1 MMMFAKSRL
10 LQWLAAG
17 LCLIGSSRRSWAA
30 ELGLAKLPPP
40 FTRSVDFARDI
51 QPVLAQNCYRCHGEQ
66 RAEAALRWDLKA
78 SALKGSDHGPVIV
91 PRKSAE
97 SRMIHLVAGL
107 DPKNVMPKK
116 GERLS
121 QEQIGLLRAWIDQ
134 GANWPEA
141 LAGKKSAKTDHW
153 AFQAPVRPSPPQ
165 IGNRPVLRSS
175 GAPEPTRALRATATA
190 EGGQSAIGN
199 PIDAFVIARLAKDG
213 LKLSPEA
220 GRATLIRRL
229 SLDLIGLPPTPKE
242 LDAFLNDSSADAYQ
256 KVVERLLASPH
267 YGERWGRHWLDA
279 ARYADSNGYEKDAT
293 RSIWAWRDYIIN
305 AFNRDLPFD
314 QFTIEQLAGDL
325 LPKPTADQLVATGF
339 LRNSMM
345 NQEGGIEPEQFRIEA
360 MIDRMDAVGKAWL
373 GLTIACAQCHNHKF
387 DPLSQRE
394 YYQLFAFLNNDH
406 EPQIDVPT
414 EEQQKHRA
422 ELRDKV
428 RHLEDRAMNETT
440 NLVQRMVAWEK
451 SIANAAGDWTVL
463 DPAEWHNFATKYEE
477 QSDHSLLA
485 GGDIKPYGVT
495 HIWFDITLTNI
506 TGFRV
511 EALMHPNLP
520 HGGPG
525 LTARGSF
532 LLREITAEA
541 YAVKNPTVTN
551 AVKFRR
557 AYASAEAPGFAVT
570 NAIDGNTEKGGWTA
584 SAVPV
589 ERNQEARA
597 VFECVEPI
605 AGFEGGTR
613 LKVTIHQK
621 HSTGEGWQIIPDK
634 DTGLDCHTFGR
645 FRVSA
650 TTAPAPLAAD
660 PLTSI
665 QRRLLA
671 RPAAQRSPEEQREL
685 FNAFRR
691 HEPSMAAASKKISD
705 TWTNWVYASYSLALS
720 PREEPRMTRVFKRGD
735 WQKQTDAVHAGVPS
749 WLHPLPEGA
758 ARDRLAF
765 AKWIVDCRS
774 PTTARVIV
782 NRVWQAY
789 FGQGLFT
796 TPEDI
801 GTRVEPPSHPELLD
815 WLAVEF
821 MEPSVKFEVRG
832 EKGEGDFS
840 LRPWSFKHLHR
851 LIVNSA
857 TYKQSSR
864 VTPELLERDAYNR
877 LLARG
882 PRFRVEAEIV
892 QDIAL
897 SVSGLLNP
905 KIGGPSVYPPIPGS
919 VADQVYGGFRW
930 PETQGEDRYRRGMYT
945 FWKRALPFPAL
956 LAFDAPTADTSCTRR
971 IRSNTPLQALV
982 TLNERTFVEAAQAMG
997 LRVMKEGGADNRSRA
1012 AYAFRLATGRAPT
1025 ERELKSL
1032 LNFWVEQYRHF
1043 EDRSSAAL
1051 QVALANTTNVPPDVN
1066 IHKVAAWAMVSRA
1079 ILNLDETITKE

>member
-1 MMMFAKSRL
+1 MLSASSKSSVLFA
-10 LQWLAAG
+10 G
-17 LCLIGSSRRSWAA
+17 VLCLLTAIDRGEAA
-30 ELGLAKLPPP
+30 ELDLAKLPPP
-40 FTRSVDFARDI
+40 VTRPVDFVKDI
-51 QPVLAQNCYRCHGEQ
+51 QPLLEANCYKCHGAQ
-66 RAEAALRWDLKA
+66 RAEADLRWDLKE
-78 SALKGSDHGPVIV
+78 SALKGSDHGPVLI
-91 PRKSAE
+91 PGKSAE

-121 QEQIGLLRAWIDQ
+121 AGQVGMLRAWIDQ
-134 GANWPEA
+134 RANWPDA
-141 LAGKKSAKTDHW
+141 LAGKRTAKTDHW
-153 AFQAPVRPSPPQ
+153 AFKAPVRPPIPQ
-165 IGNRPVLRSS
+165 IGNR
-175 GAPEPTRALRATATA
+175 
-190 EGGQSAIGN
+190 QSTIGN
-199 PIDAFVIARLAKDG
+199 PIDAFILARLAKDG

-220 GRATLIRRL
+220 DRATLVRRL
-229 SLDLIGLPPTPKE
+229 SLDLIGLPPTLRE
-242 LDAFLNDSSADAYQ
+242 IDAFLNDKSTDAYQ
-256 KVVERLLASPH
+256 KVVERLLASRH

-279 ARYADSNGYEKDAT
+279 ARYADSNGYEKDAS
-293 RSIWAWRDYIIN
+293 RSIWAYRDYVIN

-325 LPKPTADQLVATGF
+325 LRGPGSARSISSDEILRADPAAVATGF

-345 NQEGGIEPEQFRIEA
+345 NQEGGIEPEQFRIEG

-373 GLTIACAQCHNHKF
+373 GLTIGCAQCHNHKY
-387 DPLSQRE
+387 DPLTQRE
-394 YYQLFAFLNNDH
+394 YYQLFAFLNNND
-406 EPQIDVPT
+406 EPQIEVPT
-414 EEQQKHRA
+414 EEQQKQRA
-422 ELRDKV
+422 ELREQI
-428 RHLEDRAMNETT
+428 RHLEDRAMKDTT
-440 NLVQRMVAWEK
+440 NLVDRMAAWEK
-451 SIANAAGDWTVL
+451 SIAGAAGDWTVL

-477 QSDHSLLA
+477 QADHSLLA

-495 HIWFDITLTNI
+495 HIWFDTALTNI

-532 LLREITAEA
+532 LIREFTAEA
-541 YAVKNPTVTN
+541 YPLKNPTVTN
-551 AVKFRR
+551 VVKFHR

-597 VFECVEPI
+597 VFECAEPI

-613 LKVTIHQK
+613 LKISVHQK

-634 DTGLDCHTFGR
+634 DTGLDCHTLGR

-650 TTAPAPLAAD
+650 TTAPAPLTAD
-660 PLTSI
+660 PLT
-665 QRRLLA
+665 
-671 RPAAQRSPEEQREL
+671 AAQRSAEERSPEEQREL
-685 FNAFRR
+685 FNVFRR
-691 HEPSMAAASKKISD
+691 HEPSMATASKKISD
-705 TWTNWVYASYSLALS
+705 HWTNWVYASYTLALTQ
-720 PREEPRMTRVFKRGD
+720 REEPRMTRLFKRGD
-735 WQKQTDAVHAGVPS
+735 WQKQADPVQAGVPA
-749 WLHPLPEGA
+749 WLHPLPDGA

-765 AKWIVDCRS
+765 SKWLVDRRS

-801 GTRVEPPSHPELLD
+801 GTRVDPPSHPELLD

-821 MEPSVKFEVRG
+821 MEPS
-832 EKGEGDFS
+832 S
-840 LRPWSFKHLHR
+840 LNVERSTLNVQRSEPWSFKHLHR
-851 LIVNSA
+851 LIVHSA

-864 VTPELLERDAYNR
+864 VSPELLERDAYNR

-919 VADQVYGGFRW
+919 VGDQVYGGFRW

-982 TLNERTFVEAAQAMG
+982 TLNERTFVDAAQAMG
-997 LRVMKEGGADNRSRA
+997 LRVLKEGGADNRSRA
-1012 AYAFRLATGRAPT
+1012 AYAFRLATGRAAT

-1032 LNFWVEQYRHF
+1032 LNFWDEQYRHF
-1043 EDRSSAAL
+1043 EDRSAAAL
-1051 QVALANTTNVPPDVN
+1051 QVALSSPTNVPPDVN